1 VSILACVKYLSLR
14 RRTYNANVH
23 GPALVFFLGHE
34 IVLVGAAD
42 DAFTFKGFKK
52 RIQKKK
58 INPP

>member
-1 VSILACVKYLSLR
+1 MSILACVKYLSLR

-42 DAFTFKGFKK
+42 DAFKFKK
-52 RIQKKK
+52 KDSKKK
-58 INPP
+58 LIPHV

>member
-42 DAFTFKGFKK
+42 DAFKFKK

-58 INPP
+58 LILNV

>member
-14 RRTYNANVH
+14 RSTYNANVH

-42 DAFTFKGFKK
+42 DAFKF
-52 RIQKKK
+52 
-58 INPP
+58 